1 MKKMGRACFERMQ
14 AEQKELAERIG
25 KLAVFIK
32 KIRLDNVDSIDSI
45 TLMVDLTAEDQWYC
59 EQMEAQLKAMAEYNQ
74 ILLTRIGYAV
84 QQGIED

>member
-1 MKKMGRACFERMQ
+1 MKKMDRACFERMQ

-32 KIRLDNVDSIDSI
+32 KIRMDNVDSI

-59 EQMEAQLKAMAEYNQ
+59 EQLEAQLKAMVEYNQ

>member
-1 MKKMGRACFERMQ
+1 MQKMTKSCFDRMVS
-14 AEQKELAERIG
+14 EQKELAERIG

-32 KIRLDNVDSIDSI
+32 KIRMDNVDSIS
-45 TLMVDLTAEDQWYC
+45 LMVDLTAEDQWYC
-59 EQMEAQLKAMAEYNQ
+59 EQIEAQLKAMADYNQ

>member
-1 MKKMGRACFERMQ
+1 MKKMDRACFERMQ

-32 KIRLDNVDSIDSI
+32 KIRMDNVDSI

-59 EQMEAQLKAMAEYNQ
+59 EQMEAQLKAMVEYNQ

>member
-14 AEQKELAERIG
+14 AEQKELAERIE

-32 KIRLDNVDSIDSI
+32 KIRMDNVDSI

-59 EQMEAQLKAMAEYNQ
+59 EQMEAQLKAMADYNQ

>member
-32 KIRLDNVDSIDSI
+32 KIWMDNVDSI

>member
-1 MKKMGRACFERMQ
+1 MKKMDRACFERMQ

-32 KIRLDNVDSIDSI
+32 KIRMDNVDSI

-59 EQMEAQLKAMAEYNQ
+59 EQLEAQLKAMADYNQ

-84 QQGIED
+84 QQGIEA

>member
-1 MKKMGRACFERMQ
+1 MGRACFERMQ

-32 KIRLDNVDSIDSI
+32 KIRMDNVDSI

-59 EQMEAQLKAMAEYNQ
+59 EQLEAQLKAMAEYNQ

>member
-32 KIRLDNVDSIDSI
+32 KIRMDNVDSI
-45 TLMVDLTAEDQWYC
+45 TLMADLTAEDQWYC

>member
-32 KIRLDNVDSIDSI
+32 KIRMDNVDSI

-59 EQMEAQLKAMAEYNQ
+59 EQMEAQLKAMVEYNR

>member
-14 AEQKELAERIG
+14 AEQKQLAERIG

-32 KIRLDNVDSIDSI
+32 KIRMDNVDSI
-45 TLMVDLTAEDQWYC
+45 TLMADLTAEDQWYC
-59 EQMEAQLKAMAEYNQ
+59 EQMEAQLKAMADYNQ

>member
-1 MKKMGRACFERMQ
+1 MKKMDRACFERMQ

-32 KIRLDNVDSIDSI
+32 KIRMDNADSI

-59 EQMEAQLKAMAEYNQ
+59 EQMEAQLKAMADYNQ

-84 QQGIED
+84 Q

>member
-25 KLAVFIK
+25 KLSVFIK
-32 KIRLDNVDSIDSI
+32 KIRMDNVDSI

>member
-14 AEQKELAERIG
+14 TEQKELAERIG

-32 KIRLDNVDSIDSI
+32 KIRMDNVDSI

>member
-1 MKKMGRACFERMQ
+1 MLFRS
-14 AEQKELAERIG
+14 KELAERIG

-32 KIRLDNVDSIDSI
+32 KIRMDNVDSI
-45 TLMVDLTAEDQWYC
+45 TLMVDLTAEVQWYC
-59 EQMEAQLKAMAEYNQ
+59 EQMEAQLKAMLEYNE

>member
-25 KLAVFIK
+25 KLAMFIR
-32 KIRLDNVDSIDSI
+32 KIRMDNVDSI

-59 EQMEAQLKAMAEYNQ
+59 EQMEAQLKAMADYNQ

>member
-25 KLAVFIK
+25 KLAMFIK
-32 KIRLDNVDSIDSI
+32 KIRMDNVDSI

-59 EQMEAQLKAMAEYNQ
+59 EQLEAQLKAMVEYNQ

>member
-25 KLAVFIK
+25 KLAVFIR
-32 KIRLDNVDSIDSI
+32 KIRMDNVDSI

-59 EQMEAQLKAMAEYNQ
+59 EQMEAQLKAMVEYNQ

>member
-1 MKKMGRACFERMQ
+1 MKKMDRACFERMQ

-32 KIRLDNVDSIDSI
+32 KIRMDNVDSI

-59 EQMEAQLKAMAEYNQ
+59 EQLEAQLKAMAEYNQ

>member
-32 KIRLDNVDSIDSI
+32 KIRMDNVDRI

-59 EQMEAQLKAMAEYNQ
+59 EQMEAQLKAMADYNQ

>member
-32 KIRLDNVDSIDSI
+32 KIRMDNVDSI

-59 EQMEAQLKAMAEYNQ
+59 EQLEAQLKAMAEYNQ

>member
-1 MKKMGRACFERMQ
+1 MEKMSRACFERMQ
-14 AEQKELAERIG
+14 AEQKELAGRIG
-25 KLAVFIK
+25 KLEVFIK
-32 KIRLDNVDSIDSI
+32 KIRMANVDSI

-59 EQMEAQLKAMAEYNQ
+59 EQLEAQLKAMAEYNQ

>member
-32 KIRLDNVDSIDSI
+32 KIRMDNVDSI
-45 TLMVDLTAEDQWYC
+45 TLIVDLTAEDQWYC
-59 EQMEAQLKAMAEYNQ
+59 EQMEAQLKAMADYNQ

>member
-32 KIRLDNVDSIDSI
+32 KIRMDNVDSV

>member
-25 KLAVFIK
+25 KLAVFIM
-32 KIRLDNVDSIDSI
+32 KIRMDNVDSV

>member
-25 KLAVFIK
+25 KLAVFIE
-32 KIRLDNVDSIDSI
+32 KIRVDNADSI
-45 TLMVDLTAEDQWYC
+45 TLMGDLTAEDQWYC
-59 EQMEAQLKAMAEYNQ
+59 EQMEAQLKAMADYNQ

>member
-1 MKKMGRACFERMQ
+1 MKKMNRACFERMQ

-32 KIRLDNVDSIDSI
+32 KIRMDNVDSI

-59 EQMEAQLKAMAEYNQ
+59 EQMEAQLKAMVEYNQ

>member
-1 MKKMGRACFERMQ
+1 MEKMSRACFERMQ

-32 KIRLDNVDSIDSI
+32 KIRMDNVDSI

-59 EQMEAQLKAMAEYNQ
+59 EQMEAQLKAMVEYNQ

>member
-1 MKKMGRACFERMQ
+1 MKKMGRTCFERMQ

-32 KIRLDNVDSIDSI
+32 KIRMDNVDSI

>member
-1 MKKMGRACFERMQ
+1 MKKMSRACFERMQ

-25 KLAVFIK
+25 KLAVSIK
-32 KIRLDNVDSIDSI
+32 KIRMDNVDSI

-84 QQGIED
+84 QQGIEN

>member
-1 MKKMGRACFERMQ
+1 MKKMDRACFERMQ
-14 AEQKELAERIG
+14 VEQKELAERIG

-32 KIRLDNVDSIDSI
+32 KIRMDNVDSIS
-45 TLMVDLTAEDQWYC
+45 LMVDLTAEDQWYC

>member
-32 KIRLDNVDSIDSI
+32 KIRMDNVDSIS
-45 TLMVDLTAEDQWYC
+45 LMVDLTAEDQWYC
-59 EQMEAQLKAMAEYNQ
+59 EQLEAQLKAMAEYNQ

>member
-1 MKKMGRACFERMQ
+1 MKKMSRACFERMQ

-32 KIRLDNVDSIDSI
+32 KIRMDNGDSI
-45 TLMVDLTAEDQWYC
+45 TLMVGLTAEDQWYC
-59 EQMEAQLKAMAEYNQ
+59 EQMEAQLKAMADYNQ

>member
-1 MKKMGRACFERMQ
+1 MKKMSRACFERMQ

-32 KIRLDNVDSIDSI
+32 KTRMDNVDSI

-59 EQMEAQLKAMAEYNQ
+59 EQMEAQLKAMADYNQ

>member
-1 MKKMGRACFERMQ
+1 MEKMSRACFERMQ
-14 AEQKELAERIG
+14 PEQKELAGRLG
-25 KLAVFIK
+25 KLDVFIY
-32 KIRLDNVDSIDSI
+32 KIRMDNVDSI

-59 EQMEAQLKAMAEYNQ
+59 EQLEAQLKAMAEYNQ

>member
-32 KIRLDNVDSIDSI
+32 KIRLDNVDSI

-59 EQMEAQLKAMAEYNQ
+59 EQLEAQLKAMVEYNQ

>member
-14 AEQKELAERIG
+14 AEQKELADRIG

-32 KIRLDNVDSIDSI
+32 KIRMDNVDSI

>member
-14 AEQKELAERIG
+14 AEQKELAERIE

-32 KIRLDNVDSIDSI
+32 KIRLDNVDSI

-59 EQMEAQLKAMAEYNQ
+59 EQMEAQLKAMADYNQ

>member
-1 MKKMGRACFERMQ
+1 MKKMGGACFERMQ

-32 KIRLDNVDSIDSI
+32 KIRMDNVDSI
-45 TLMVDLTAEDQWYC
+45 TLMVDLTAEDQWYR

-74 ILLTRIGYAV
+74 IRLTRIGYAV